1 MARPIEVSVLI
12 NAPVVRVWAELA
24 DFASHPQWMDDAATV
39 RFLTDRTTG
48 LGTRIEVATRVGPLR
63 ATDVMEVVTWED
75 EQTIVVEHVGAVKGY
90 GRFDVGPSGDS
101 TEMRWVEDLRFP
113 WWMGGPVGLA
123 VARPILGRI
132 WRGSVTRLKERV
144 ELSGPGSPPRAW
156 R

>member
-12 NAPVVRVWAELA
+12 DAPLARVWAELA

-63 ATDVMEVVTWED
+63 ATDVMEVVRWEE

-90 GRFDVGPSGDS
+90 R
-101 TEMRWVEDLRFP
+101 EIRH
-113 WWMGGPVGLA
+113 
-123 VARPILGRI
+123 
-132 WRGSVTRLKERV
+132 
-144 ELSGPGSPPRAW
+144 RAEW
-156 R
+156 